1 MLEKVQTEPSTRRD
15 HEFPIFG
22 SIRRFIAFYA
32 PQKLWPA
39 LVESYVRW
47 SITDVRWI
55 LGADLQSSK
64 AIRTAWP
71 PLNQPLSDQPDTR
84 TIRSDLAVDM
94 TRV

>member
-39 LVESYVRW
+39 LMESYVR
-47 SITDVRWI
+47 
-55 LGADLQSSK
+55 
-64 AIRTAWP
+64 
-71 PLNQPLSDQPDTR
+71 
-84 TIRSDLAVDM
+84 
-94 TRV
+94 